1 MSKGNMLL
9 GHARGKVGSLVF
21 SRANGQQIT
30 RARAE
35 QVKNPQTQAQ
45 TIQRILLNTV
55 AQAYSKMSSITD
67 HSFEGVKPGQDS
79 MSYFMKRNLNYI
91 RAILVEENDFTY
103 RDPEVCPIGKAIL
116 CSNRYEISKGSL
128 PAVNP
133 TAVGTDGIAMYVPA
147 NTYKSII
154 EYFGLQRGDQL
165 TFCIADGTSADDMA
179 FHYAR
184 VILDPKNEDGTDAPL
199 TTALA
204 DSESIVKPN
213 PKNEI
218 NDFSIKWNGTGIKAG
233 TPGHAIIG
241 CVIAS
246 RQKED
251 GTWLRSNSTMI
262 ENGGHGFG
270 VSMQDALDEFYS
282 ENLEVVNPRF
292 LNNANKGFKKQQAG
306 LRHYN
311 VSVLASPSAAGE
323 VTGAGRYVE
332 GTDVTVT
339 ATASEGYRFLRWTEN
354 NVEVSTDAT
363 FSFNVTRQRSL
374 VAVFQSVVTVA
385 VTTSSSPAAG
395 GNTSGGGNIPQGDSC
410 TVVATPNAGYKFK
423 RWTKNGAQVSTS
435 ASYTF
440 TANEAQALVAE
451 FEEVVT
457 VAIATSSSPAA
468 GGTTSGGG
476 NIEQGTSCTIVATPA
491 SGYQFVKWTENGADV
506 STQASYTFTANAA
519 HNFVAVFEEH
529 SSGIATAKI
538 NNVNWSANETSLSS
552 GDTVSGTTDGLN
564 NGAKIALVQSSTA
577 PEFVPG
583 DGLSGDDIVSNG
595 AFSLNARNIT
605 GQATY
610 WLCHVTGD
618 PSDGY
623 VVQSYWPYTAKGAGM
638 AID

>member
-91 RAILVEENDFTY
+91 RTILVEMNDFTY
-103 RDPEVCPIGKAIL
+103 PDPEVCPIGKAIL

-165 TFCIADGTSADDMA
+165 TFCIADGTSAEDMA

-204 DSESIVKPN
+204 DAEGILKQN

-218 NDFSIKWNGTGIKAG
+218 NDFTIVWNGTGIKAG
-233 TPGHAIIG
+233 TPGHAIMG

-251 GTWLRSNSTMI
+251 GSWMRSNSQMI

-270 VSMQDALDEFYS
+270 VSMQDALDAFYS
-282 ENLEVVNPRF
+282 ENLEIENPRF

-323 VTGAGRYVE
+323 VTGAGRYAE
-332 GTDVTVT
+332 GASVTVT
-339 ATASEGYRFLRWTEN
+339 ASANDGYRFLRWTEN
-354 NVEVSTDAT
+354 NVEVSTDT
-363 FSFNVTRQRSL
+363 SFSFDVTRQRSL

-423 RWTKNGAQVSTS
+423 RWTKNGTQVSTS

-440 TANEAQALVAE
+440 TANATQALVAE

-457 VAIATSSSPAA
+457 VAIATSSSPAV

-519 HNFVAVFEEH
+519 HNFVAVFEEGA
-529 SSGIATAKI
+529 SNFENVKLASNAWTQNGQNILGTAQI
-538 NNVNWSANETSLSS
+538 TGSYQSARST
-552 GDTVSGTTDGLN
+552 
-564 NGAKIALVQSSTA
+564 AYMALVQQQQKPAVGVLELATKATSPRTNNAFELSVFNCATDVNTWLVA
-577 PEFVPG
+577 LYV
-583 DGLSGDDIVSNG
+583 DGESGNTMIEDV
-595 AFSLNARNIT
+595 
-605 GQATY
+605 Y
-610 WLCHVTGD
+610 
-618 PSDGY
+618 
-623 VVQSYWPYTAKGAGM
+623 PYYCQVLE
-638 AID
+638 D